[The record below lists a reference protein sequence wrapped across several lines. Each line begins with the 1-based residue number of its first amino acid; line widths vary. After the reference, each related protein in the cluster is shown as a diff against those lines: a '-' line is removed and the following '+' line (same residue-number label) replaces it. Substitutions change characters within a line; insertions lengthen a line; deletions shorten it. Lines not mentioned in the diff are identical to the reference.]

1 MAKKYDPDGERTL
14 GVVTKCD
21 DVAKME
27 SSDIVEKAQGFYV
40 RAGLALT
47 CAAKSSKF
55 LALCVFLKK
64 LLSAIPLEHSV
75 HMLCLYYC

>member
-21 DVAKME
+21 DVAKTE
-27 SSDIVEKAQGFYV
+27 SSDIVEKAQGVYV
-40 RAGLALT
+40 RAGLDLT
-47 CAAKSSKF
+47 CASKV

-64 LLSAIPLEHSV
+64 LLSAVP
-75 HMLCLYYC
+75 